1 MIPCKVDFKDVDTS
15 PALTAAVQEQ
25 AEKLEKYFD
34 RITSCHVV
42 ISHPHRN
49 HNHGNTFHVN
59 IILHVPGQEI
69 VVNREPETNTNH
81 EDPYQAVRDAF
92 KAAKRQLQ
100 DHVQKMRHDV
110 KFHETKKDAAE
121 TENVTVEE

>member
-1 MIPCKVDFKDVDTS
+1 MISCKVDFKDVDSS
-15 PALTAAVQEQ
+15 PALTETVQEQ

-59 IILHVPGQEI
+59 IVLHIPGQEI
-69 VVNREPETNTNH
+69 VVNREPEKNINH

-100 DHVQKMRHDV
+100 DYVQKMRHDI
-110 KFHETKKDAAE
+110 KHHDIKIAATATAE
-121 TENVTVEE
+121 TIEE

>member
-1 MIPCKVDFKDVDTS
+1 MITCKVDFKDVDSS
-15 PALTAAVQEQ
+15 PALTDAVQEQ
-25 AEKLEKYFD
+25 ADKLEKYFD

-49 HNHGNTFHVN
+49 HNHGNTFHVS
-59 IILHVPGQEI
+59 IVLHIPGQEI

-100 DHVQKMRHDV
+100 DYVQKMRRDV
-110 KFHETKKDAAE
+110 KHHDNKGTSITAE
-121 TENVTVEE
+121 TVED

>member
-1 MIPCKVDFKDVDTS
+1 MITCKVDFKDVDPS
-15 PALTAAVQEQ
+15 PALTDLVQEQ

-42 ISHPHRN
+42 VSHPHRN

-59 IILHVPGQEI
+59 IILHIPGQEI
-69 VVNREPETNTNH
+69 VVNREPEKNLNH

-100 DHVQKMRHDV
+100 DYVQKMRSDV
-110 KFHETKKDAAE
+110 KYREPKTVAVTADS
-121 TENVTVEE
+121 TEE

>member
-1 MIPCKVDFKDVDTS
+1 MITCKIDFKDVDSS
-15 PALTAAVQEQ
+15 PALTVAIQEQ
-25 AEKLEKYFD
+25 ADKLEKYFD

-59 IILHVPGQEI
+59 IVLHIPGQEI
-69 VVNREPETNTNH
+69 IVNREPEKNINH

-100 DHVQKMRHDV
+100 DHVQRMRRDTKYV
-110 KFHETKKDAAE
+110 EPTET
-121 TENVTVEE
+121 TEED